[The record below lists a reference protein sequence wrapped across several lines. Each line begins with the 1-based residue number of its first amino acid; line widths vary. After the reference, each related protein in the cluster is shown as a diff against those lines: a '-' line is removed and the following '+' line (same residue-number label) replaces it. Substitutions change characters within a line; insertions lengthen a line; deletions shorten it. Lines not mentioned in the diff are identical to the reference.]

1 MTIKNFEC
9 ATSSSKFIQA
19 YFLTNGSINQNIYMT
34 MFKRAIMATM
44 CSKCNKHELTK
55 DNKCSNCLE
64 EQDKCLCLDK

>member
-1 MTIKNFEC
+1 MAIKNFEC
-9 ATSSSKFIQA
+9 VTPSSKIHTGL
-19 YFLTNGSINQNIYMT
+19 FLTNGSTNQNIYMT